1 MVYSCY
7 CERNLQAQHRLLTL
21 LGLHVSTVFLTEYRS
36 AFSTVRITTRDTT
49 SSNAKELAAKGAE
62 VHPFGTAWDT
72 VFSGA
77 DVVVNVLPTPIA
89 QGVNKDLV
97 AALLKNDVKVYFTP
111 CFGG

>member
-1 MVYSCY
+1 MNV
-7 CERNLQAQHRLLTL
+7 NAQTEPRQLTL

-36 AFSTVRITTRDTT
+36 AFSTVRITTRNTT

-77 DVVVNVLPTPIA
+77 YVVVNVLPTPIA

-97 AALLKNDVKVYFTP
+97 AGLLKNDVKVYFTP